1 MPCGSL
7 DDDAVGEDDDTP
19 ADNEEEAVD
28 ESGIFVEEH
37 DDCSLFINE
46 EPIISPLQTSLPNRM
61 LQSMLNTGYSFE
73 EAQAFSNACS
83 SEPIIEAPLINSG
96 PPPPDEEDAMPDM
109 EAPIEEQL
117 PFSIPFA
124 SFSFMLNKHRRFV
137 TRSFSLFVCLL
148 LILGSAVFWRP
159 PPPESSSALVL
170 GVRNGNTLFDKGA
183 SAHDLIVDS
192 GATKHCVGHESQLD
206 RVTIRNPLHGGVR
219 VGSGAKLPVRA
230 IGTMRLKV
238 DTIRQE
244 KRARRRSAS

>member
-61 LQSMLNTGYSFE
+61 LQSMLNKGYSFE

-83 SEPIIEAPLINSG
+83 SKPIIEAPLINSG

-117 PFSIPFA
+117 PFSIPFF

-148 LILGSAVFWRP
+148 LILGSADFGDP
-159 PPPESSSALVL
+159 HLQSSLQPWFLAHAMAMLYSTKAHRLT
-170 GVRNGNTLFDKGA
+170 TLLSIA
-183 SAHDLIVDS
+183 APQNIV
-192 GATKHCVGHESQLD
+192 
-206 RVTIRNPLHGGVR
+206 
-219 VGSGAKLPVRA
+219 
-230 IGTMRLKV
+230 
-238 DTIRQE
+238 
-244 KRARRRSAS
+244 